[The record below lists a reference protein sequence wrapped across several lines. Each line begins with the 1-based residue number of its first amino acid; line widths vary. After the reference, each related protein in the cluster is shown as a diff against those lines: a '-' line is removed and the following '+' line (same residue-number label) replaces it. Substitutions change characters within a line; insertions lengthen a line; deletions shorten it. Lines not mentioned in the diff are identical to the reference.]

1 MTRKSLTDRG
11 IRALKPRAARYS
23 YPDPQLAS
31 HYVRVTPSGAK
42 SFCCVA
48 RDPSGKQ
55 VWTTIGDCEMP
66 IEEARTRAREMLR
79 RVRDG
84 LPAVEPRGESFA
96 EVAGNWIKRHAEAK
110 RLRSLKNITRLLRV
124 HVLPRWSDRSFLSIR
139 RSDVAALLD
148 RIEDRHGARQA
159 DLVLTVVRSIMNW
172 QAARTDDYRP
182 PVIRGMR
189 RQNPKEHARDRI
201 LTDDEIRAVW
211 KQAEGNGAFGAI
223 IRLALLTGQRRTK
236 VAAMAWSD
244 LKIYENTGIISWTVP
259 QKPRE
264 KPTGGELVLPKVAA
278 DIIHAQP
285 RIRDHAHVFPARRR
299 TGHAVGFS
307 EAKRDFDAKLTDVA
321 AWNLHDLRRTARS
334 LMSRA
339 GVPSE
344 HAERVLGHAIAGVEG
359 IYDRHAYRDEKADAL
374 ARLATLIQ
382 SIVHPHSGDVVP
394 LRRKAR
400 VAHAK

>member
-1 MTRKSLTDRG
+1 MSRKSLTDRG
-11 IRALKPRAARYS
+11 IRALKPRADRYS

-48 RDPSGKQ
+48 RDPNGKQ
-55 VWTTIGDCEMP
+55 VWTTIGDCEVMP
-66 IEEARTRAREMLR
+66 IEEARTRARDMLQ

-96 EVAGNWIKRHAEAK
+96 DVAGNWIKRHAEPK
-110 RLRSLKNITRLLRV
+110 KLRSLPNIKRLLSV
-124 HVLPRWSDRSFLSIR
+124 HVYPRWSDRSFLSIR

-244 LKIYENTGIISWTVP
+244 LKIYENTGIITWTVP

-264 KPTGGELVLPKVAA
+264 KPTGAELVLPKIAA

-307 EAKRDFDAKLTDVA
+307 EAKRDFDAKLTGVA
-321 AWNLHDLRRTARS
+321 AWKLHDLRRTARS

-339 GVPSE
+339 GVASE

-359 IYDRHAYRDEKADAL
+359 IYDRHSYADEKRDAL
-374 ARLATLIQ
+374 QALANLID
-382 SIVHPHSGDVVP
+382 SIVNPRPANVTT
-394 LRRKAR
+394 LRRER
-400 VAHAK
+400 SR